1 MQNDIEIK
9 QHSIQEKIETL
20 ERLGLNEELSSA
32 MPLITDE
39 SIKDIIERHD
49 DRCSYNACPIN
60 FLTYG
65 LDEKGRLI
73 QFRDHLPGDPSRHCT
88 LNRKTREL
96 IYSKLPPVL
105 QALLPNKALSDYEIA
120 EDKKIAAMSPE
131 EREAYLKA
139 KEEKFKKYLES
150 VQQSP
155 KPKEVSLNSA

>member
-32 MPLITDE
+32 MPLIADE

-49 DRCSYNACPIN
+49 DRCSYNACPLN

-73 QFRDHLPGDPSRHCT
+73 QFRDYVSGDPAGRCS
-88 LNRKTREL
+88 LDRKTREM

-105 QALLPNKALSDYEIA
+105 QAFLPNKALADYEIA
-120 EDKKIAAMSPE
+120 EDKKIAGMSPE

-155 KPKEVSLNSA
+155 KPKEVLNSA